1 MPRGNNP
8 VEEASGGRRS
18 GRIAAAAAAAAA
30 SKGKGKGKAPAKGAP
45 KGKPG
50 KSTAK
55 AAVKRKRGRNIED
68 AEDEDEEEEEAQAP
82 KKQRKAAPAAKA
94 EVIINQVPEQELDVY
109 VWGCGNFNELGM
121 LDDSRDPDVPA
132 RNVKRP
138 IKNPLLS
145 GPHGITHVAVGARHG
160 AALVKTPENNGNKI
174 LTWGSNEYGALGRIT
189 EERPRF
195 ATTRFATTR
204 YDGER
209 YRALP
214 DLDTK
219 PEWKPSIVGVDVM
232 GEELRFSQLACG
244 AETTFALTDTGAV
257 YGWGCFMVC
266 IDLFQISL
274 LTRFSPFFRVV
285 WHSVKLKGALTTEY

>member
-1 MPRGNNP
+1 M
-8 VEEASGGRRS
+8 
-18 GRIAAAAAAAAA
+18 AAAAAAAAA
-30 SKGKGKGKAPAKGAP
+30 TASKWKGKGKAPAKV
-45 KGKPG
+45 G

-55 AAVKRKRGRNIED
+55 APGKRKRGRNVED
-68 AEDEDEEEEEAQAP
+68 AEDDGDEGEEAQTP
-82 KKQRKAAPAAKA
+82 KKQRKAAPAAKTQA
-94 EVIINQVPEQELDVY
+94 IINQVSERELDVY

-121 LDDSRDPDVPA
+121 LDDSRDPDVPV

-138 IKNPLLS
+138 LKNPLLS

-160 AALVKTPENNGNKI
+160 AALVKTSENNGNKI

-189 EERPRF
+189 DERPRF
-195 ATTRFATTR
+195 ATTRN
-204 YDGER
+204 YWGR

-219 PEWKPSIVGVDVM
+219 PEWKPSIVDVDVM

-244 AETTFALTDTGAV
+244 AETTFALTDTGDV

-266 IDLFQISL
+266 IS
-274 LTRFSPFFRVV
+274 FFFF
-285 WHSVKLKGALTTEY
+285 

>member
-1 MPRGNNP
+1 MPRGKSSG
-8 VEEASGGRRS
+8 EEARGGRRS
-18 GRIAAAAAAAAA
+18 GRIAAAAAAATA
-30 SKGKGKGKAPAKGAP
+30 SKGKGKGKAPAKFAP

-55 AAVKRKRGRNIED
+55 APVKRKRGRNDED
-68 AEDEDEEEEEAQAP
+68 AEDEGDEGGEAQTH
-82 KKQRKAAPAAKA
+82 KQQRTAAPAAKTQ
-94 EVIINQVPEQELDVY
+94 VIINQVPEQELDVH

-132 RNVKRP
+132 RNVKSPLR
-138 IKNPLLS
+138 NPLLS

-189 EERPRF
+189 DERPRF
-195 ATTRFATTR
+195 ATTRN
-204 YDGER
+204 YWGR

-219 PEWKPSIVGVDVM
+219 PEWKPSIVDVDVM
-232 GEELRFSQLACG
+232 GGELRFSQLACG
-244 AETTFALTDTGAV
+244 AETTFALTDTGDV

-266 IDLFQISL
+266 IG
-274 LTRFSPFFRVV
+274 FFFKYHR
-285 WHSVKLKGALTTEY
+285 

>member
-8 VEEASGGRRS
+8 GEEASGGRRS

-30 SKGKGKGKAPAKGAP
+30 SKGKGKDKAPAEVAP
-45 KGKPG
+45 RGKRG
-50 KSTAK
+50 KSTAP
-55 AAVKRKRGRNIED
+55 VKRKRGRNEEG
-68 AEDEDEEEEEAQAP
+68 AEDEDEEEQEAQAP

-94 EVIINQVPEQELDVY
+94 EVIINQIPEQELDVY

-138 IKNPLLS
+138 LKNPHLS

-189 EERPRF
+189 DERPRF
-195 ATTRFATTR
+195 ATTRN
-204 YDGER
+204 DWGR

-219 PEWKPSIVGVDVM
+219 PEWKPSIVDVDVM

-244 AETTFALTDTGAV
+244 AETTFALTDTGDV

-266 IDLFQISL
+266 IQFFFNITTNSL
-274 LTRFSPFFRVV
+274 LPLFRVV
-285 WHSVKLKGALTTEY
+285 WHSVKLKESSRTEH